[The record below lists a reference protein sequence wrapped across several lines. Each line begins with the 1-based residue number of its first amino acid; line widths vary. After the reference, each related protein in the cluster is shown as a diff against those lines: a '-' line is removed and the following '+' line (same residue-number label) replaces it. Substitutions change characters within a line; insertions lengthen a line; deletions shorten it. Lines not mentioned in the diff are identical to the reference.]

1 MLYCFI
7 ACYVF
12 RLFLACYSVWY
23 KNGLF
28 HVILIFLLCYCEFCV
43 NTNRRNRL
51 FTHRWWR
58 LFYIYNVFRLFHSI
72 ACYVEGFDEES
83 RMLRRSLM
91 RYMNLA
97 LILVLRYSD
106 LLLKHSV
113 CVSWSD
119 ASLSVNYKLIWCSWF
134 YIKGSWSVHSL
145 NGDYLSIPVHTGSWG
160 YLFYEIPC
168 T

>member
-1 MLYCFI
+1 MLDCSIVCYIFILFYRVLHVYTVLSRATCLYCSI

-23 KNGLF
+23 KNGPF
-28 HVILIFLLCYCEFCV
+28 HVILTFLLCYCEFCV

-97 LILVLRYSD
+97 LILVLRYRD
-106 LLLKHSV
+106 VLLNHSV
-113 CVSWSD
+113 CVSWS
-119 ASLSVNYKLIWCSWF
+119 VFWCQ
-134 YIKGSWSVHSL
+134 
-145 NGDYLSIPVHTGSWG
+145 P
-160 YLFYEIPC
+160 
-168 T
+168 